1 MSALKRGD
9 TIVFAT
15 HNAAKIREL
24 DEMLAPFRMT
34 VASAGALGLPEPEE
48 TGLTFEENAI
58 IKAVAAATASGKPA
72 LADDSGI
79 AVDALGGDPGIY
91 SARWAGPNKDFAH
104 AMQTIENELQKA
116 GATTPDKRT
125 ARFIAVL
132 CLAFPDGSTETFRGE
147 VEGTLV
153 WPPRGPNGFGYDPMF
168 APRQEARSAPRV
180 SPEASPRTGSGAT
193 GSNQFHNRTFG
204 EMGAHEKARLSHR
217 ARAFAAFAHAVLK

>member
-1 MSALKRGD
+1 MNHLHRGD

-34 VASAGALGLPEPEE
+34 VAAASALGLPEPEE

-58 IKAVAAATASGKPA
+58 IKAVAAATASGKPS

-79 AVDALGGDPGIY
+79 AVDALGGEPGIY
-91 SARWAGPNKDFAH
+91 SARWAGPNKDFAG
-104 AMQTIENELQKA
+104 AMQTIENELEKA
-116 GATTPDKRT
+116 GANTPDKRA

-132 CLAFPDGSTETFRGE
+132 CLAFPDGSTQTFRGE

-168 APRQEARSAPRV
+168 VP
-180 SPEASPRTGSGAT
+180 TG
-193 GSNQFHNRTFG
+193 HDRTFG
-204 EMGAHEKARLSHR
+204 EMADHEKAQLSHR
-217 ARAFAAFAHAVLK
+217 ARAFQAFAHAVLK

>member
-1 MSALKRGD
+1 MHAD
-9 TIVFAT
+9 Q
-15 HNAAKIREL
+15 
-24 DEMLAPFRMT
+24 
-34 VASAGALGLPEPEE
+34 
-48 TGLTFEENAI
+48 
-58 IKAVAAATASGKPA
+58 

-104 AMQTIENELQKA
+104 AMQTIEDELQKA

-132 CLAFPDGSTETFRGE
+132 CLAFPDGSTQTFRGE
-147 VEGTLV
+147 IEGTLV

-168 APRQEARSAPRV
+168 V
-180 SPEASPRTGSGAT
+180 PEGQHGQ
-193 GSNQFHNRTFG
+193 GGRTFG
-204 EMGAHEKARLSHR
+204 EMGAHEKAQLSHR